1 MTQFK
6 PGASGNPK
14 GRKPG
19 TSTKAGKLR
28 DAIAK
33 DLPEIIATLT
43 DLARSGDVQAARLL
57 MDRALPALRPCSA
70 PVAVAL
76 GEDLTQ
82 APGAVLAALGDG
94 SIGTDQASDLASV
107 LSALARV
114 KEITELESR
123 VAALEQKE
131 K

>member
-6 PGASGNPK
+6 PGASGNPR

-19 TSTKAGKLR
+19 TLTKAGKLR

-33 DLPEIIATLT
+33 DLPEIVAALVEQ
-43 DLARSGDVQAARLL
+43 AKAGDVQAARLL
-57 MDRALPALRPCSA
+57 MDRALPALRPTAA
-70 PVAVAL
+70 PVAVPL
-76 GEDLTQ
+76 GDDLSQ
-82 APGAVLAALGDG
+82 ASGAVLAALTDG
-94 SIGTDQASDLASV
+94 SIGTDQASDLAGV

-123 VAALEQKE
+123 VAALEQK